1 MTRNGQGVLDGIRV
15 LRLIDK
21 MREPKVHD
29 WTVSDVPPDWK
40 PEELTC
46 NSECQIARSWCH

>member
-21 MREPKVHD
+21 MPSRKSTTGPYPMCRRIGNRK
-29 WTVSDVPPDWK
+29 S
-40 PEELTC
+40 
-46 NSECQIARSWCH
+46 